1 MSYIRVVWVK
11 GRPYYQ
17 ECENYRQD
25 GKVKVRFLR
34 HLGPRGKLSSEY
46 DHRLG
51 SKTLAKIEKY
61 LKKNKLVTTSSD
73 KLVTTETEK
82 DMYKHLMSK
91 EKGKNLFNIAS
102 MRKMAEIRKIP
113 SGGIKRPTLARRLAK
128 QLVKEQG
135 KGKGKGFQNIPEGSL
150 TTVSRT
156 EKDENIKIQVI
167 DKDIEPMR
175 GVEVVKMGPGMYDIQ
190 QETLDGQKENVTVMV
205 SHNEDPETHY
215 KKQQAKK
222 KKPPVIHDS
231 LDDLKKLRKTAIH
244 EEKEAKKRKDWNQEG
259 KADFYAKSEEMAR
272 DWRIEIEAKIE
283 ELEKT
288 Q

>member
-1 MSYIRVVWVK
+1 MSYIRVTWVK

-34 HLGPRGKLSSEY
+34 HLGPRGRLGSEY

-51 SKTLAKIEKY
+51 SKTLARVEKY

-91 EKGKNLFNIAS
+91 ENGKNRFNIAS
-102 MRKMAEIRKIP
+102 MRKMAEARKPPIP
-113 SGGIKRPTLARRLAK
+113 SAGLLRKTLARRLAK
-128 QLVKEQG
+128 QLVREQG
-135 KGKGKGFQNIPEGSL
+135 KGKGKGFQNLPEGAL

-156 EKDENIKIQVI
+156 DEEENLKIQAI
-167 DKDIEPMR
+167 DFDVNQPMR
-175 GVEVVKMGPGMYDIQ
+175 NVEVVKMGPGMYDIQ
-190 QETLDGQKENVTVMV
+190 QETLKGEKENITIMV
-205 SHNEDPETHY
+205 SHNEDPDTHY

-222 KKPPVIHDS
+222 
-231 LDDLKKLRKTAIH
+231 
-244 EEKEAKKRKDWNQEG
+244 EEKPKLVITPNP
-259 KADFYAKSEEMAR
+259 
-272 DWRIEIEAKIE
+272 
-283 ELEKT
+283 
-288 Q
+288 